1 MNASLALSLSIFLA
15 APADNLAEAREF
27 SRSMVGLQKRHKLN
41 PMARYDTAHFTALSN
56 ADEDF
61 STARLRNCEMLYRR
75 FFVYF
80 RKHGFA
86 VREPATKLMVAVFDT
101 EAGFKAYVGPK
112 ETRGAQGIYDT
123 RTNRLVIYDYRENRQ
138 FQAERDKAAAA
149 GKRLLQLQ
157 RDQYLGTLDRVAR
170 EFATDQNLSLIIH
183 EVAHQ
188 LSFNSGLFN
197 REGDAPF
204 WAVEGLACY
213 CEPAENG
220 QWLGIGKPN
229 TDRLRTLARA
239 KGRLVPLRA
248 LVTGDGWKAGGQRET
263 LLFYAQS
270 WALFHLLMEEQ
281 PQALRNYLRLIYPRR
296 TPDHRWTDF
305 RQAFGADVADLEKRL
320 AEYVRHM
327 VERHGAARQ

>member
-1 MNASLALSLSIFLA
+1 MDTTLALFLSLLLA
-15 APADNLAEAREF
+15 APADNRAEAREF
-27 SRSMVGLQKRHKLN
+27 SQYMVGLQKRHKLN

-56 ADEDF
+56 AEDEF

-75 FFVYF
+75 FFTYF
-80 RKHGFA
+80 CGKGFA

-138 FQAERDKAAAA
+138 FQTERQKAADAS
-149 GKRLLQLQ
+149 KRLLQLQ

-170 EFATDQNLSLIIH
+170 EFATDRNLSLISH

-188 LSFNSGLFN
+188 LSFNGGLFN
-197 REGDAPF
+197 RDGDAPF
-204 WAVEGLACY
+204 WAVEGLACF

-229 TDRLRTLARA
+229 TDRLRTLAQA
-239 KGRLVPLRA
+239 KGKLVPLRT
-248 LVTGDGWKAGGQRET
+248 LVTGDGWKAGSQRGT
-263 LLFYAQS
+263 LLYYAQS
-270 WALFHLLMEEQ
+270 WALFHLLMEERA
-281 PQALRNYLRLIYPRR
+281 PALRNYLRLIYSRR

-305 RQAFGADVADLEKRL
+305 LQAFGPDSEDLEKRL
-320 AEYVRHM
+320 AEYVRLL
-327 VERHGAARQ
+327 VERHVTP